1 MHVVQE
7 SKRHN

>member
-7 SKRHN
+7 EGHY